1 MRRRRSGAERGA
13 VGSLRS
19 LVERRSRTLIA
30 SKRASI
36 LKRSEDFVFVTEG
49 KES

>member
-1 MRRRRSGAERGA
+1 
-13 VGSLRS
+13 
-19 LVERRSRTLIA
+19 LIA

-36 LKRSEDFVFVTEG
+36 LKRSEDFVFVTAG

>member
-36 LKRSEDFVFVTEG
+36 FKRSEDFVFVTEG

>member
-1 MRRRRSGAERGA
+1 
-13 VGSLRS
+13 
-19 LVERRSRTLIA
+19 LIA

>member
-1 MRRRRSGAERGA
+1 
-13 VGSLRS
+13 L
-19 LVERRSRTLIA
+19 TA